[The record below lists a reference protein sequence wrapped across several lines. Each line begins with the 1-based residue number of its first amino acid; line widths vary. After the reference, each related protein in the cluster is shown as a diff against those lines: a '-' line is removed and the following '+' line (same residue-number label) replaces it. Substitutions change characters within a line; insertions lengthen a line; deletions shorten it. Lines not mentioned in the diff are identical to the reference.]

1 MSFFEYDSVT
11 SDEVIDAPKLAN
23 AAYKDRPGPEGWTAL
38 TGEQLGFTEDFL
50 GFGGSYDGTY
60 FNYGP
65 ASAVVFQKG
74 SELAVAFRGTDMP
87 VDFATY
93 SDILNLP
100 GLDYIDFFDK
110 LLNTVE
116 EYAKSHN
123 ITKTLITGHSLGAA
137 AVNELRDKSAD
148 SYDGFFNNADY
159 ISFATPEVANR
170 QDILN
175 VGFTNDLIFK
185 SVEEALDTS
194 IPRSNQKYD
203 STTDNLIFYNGS
215 YITDSLLNKSLSL
228 HGADNYIQA
237 VERILSSEFYPEMNR
252 GSNVVLVATSEPVGN
267 PDGRPIINNEP
278 TYFLGRD
285 GEADTIFGGP
295 GNDTIE
301 GFGGDDLLSGG
312 GGDDRIVGGEGI
324 DVASY
329 AGPSESFYLK
339 PLLDGTVRVTDTGI
353 SGGGEGVDTLTGIE
367 FMRFSDKTVSLGDL
381 PIASELLSNG
391 SFEEGQATNL
401 SGYTS
406 LTSVPSWTTN
416 SGSAALEVCAA
427 GYRGVYG
434 GDGHWLDTQSSPGGI
449 DISQAVD
456 VNAGVAGRDVTL
468 SVVVAAGNM
477 TSQNEDLQFLLN
489 DSVVADI
496 GLSDFNGNLNTFKEF
511 SFNLIAQD
519 GFNNLRI
526 RSVST
531 DASGGSDY
539 GFSLDRVSLTIGDPL
554 GVPASTLT
562 TLA

>member
-1 MSFFEYDSVT
+1 MSFFEYGSVT
-11 SDEVIDAPKLAN
+11 SDEVVDASKIAN

-38 TGEQLGFTEDFL
+38 TGEQLGFTKGFL

-65 ASAVVFQKG
+65 ASAIVFQKG

-93 SDILNLP
+93 LSIVNLP

-110 LLNTVE
+110 LLNTVK
-116 EYAKSHN
+116 EYATSHN

-185 SVEEALDTS
+185 LVEESLDTS
-194 IPRSNQKYD
+194 IPRSDQKYD

-215 YITDSLLNKSLSL
+215 YITDSLLNKSLSV

-252 GSNVVLVATSEPVGN
+252 DSNVVLVATSEPVGN

-278 TYFLGRD
+278 TYLLGRD

-295 GNDTIE
+295 GNDTSE

-324 DVASY
+324 DVAFY

-339 PLLDGTVRVTDTGI
+339 PLLDGTVRVTDTR
-353 SGGGEGVDTLTGIE
+353 SEGGEGVDTLTGIE
-367 FMRFSDKTVSLGDL
+367 SMRFSDKTVSLGDL
-381 PIASELLSNG
+381 PIAPELFSNG
-391 SFEEGQATNL
+391 SFEQGQATNL

-406 LTSVPSWTTN
+406 QTFVPGWTTN
-416 SGSAALEVCAA
+416 SDSADLEVCAA
-427 GYRGVYG
+427 GYRGVNG
-434 GDGHWLDTQSSPGGI
+434 GDGHWLDTQGSPGGI
-449 DISQAVD
+449 DIGQGVELGTGQ
-456 VNAGVAGRDVTL
+456 NATL
-468 SVVVAAGNM
+468 SFSVAAGNL
-477 TSQNEDLQFLLN
+477 TSPSEDLQFLFN
-489 DSVVADI
+489 NNIVADVS
-496 GLSDFNGNLNTFKEF
+496 LADFANSLNTFKEF
-511 SFNLIAQD
+511 SVGVTGQD
-519 GFNNLRI
+519 GLDNLRI
-526 RSVST
+526 RSVGANSN
-531 DASGGSDY
+531 Y
-539 GFSLDRVSLTIGDPL
+539 GFSLDQVSLTAGDSL